1 LLEDQLE
8 YDRERGDIA
17 KKADEIVK
25 TSLEEI
31 QKVFYNILKKS
42 PQIYK
47 ILENNDFYAIFY

>member
-31 QKVFYNILKKS
+31 QKGTS
-42 PQIYK
+42 PLYT
-47 ILENNDFYAIFY
+47 AMG